1 MILGKFVLYLVL
13 FIFVMWLVGGL
24 LRGRTRR

>member
-13 FIFVMWLVGGL
+13 FIAAMWILGGI
-24 LRGRTRR
+24 LRSLRK